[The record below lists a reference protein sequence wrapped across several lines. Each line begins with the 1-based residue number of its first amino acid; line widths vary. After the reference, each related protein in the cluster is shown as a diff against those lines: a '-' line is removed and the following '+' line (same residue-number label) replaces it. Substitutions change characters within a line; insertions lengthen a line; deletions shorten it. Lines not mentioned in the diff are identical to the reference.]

1 MHAKLTVA
9 AAKET
14 ERGLHRFLHH
24 FADVS
29 GERDISF
36 ARITCRFDMQYFAAS
51 RRVSQTGNDSRFAG
65 LELCFANIFR
75 RAEHLRHQFRRDRC
89 MLDFSTRNLRRN
101 TPANS
106 CNLALQFAH
115 ARFVCVIVN
124 DLSKRVLLEFAL
136 FRLESVFLQ
145 LPLYEISLGN
155 FDFLAL
161 GVTGYGNHF
170 NPIPQR
176 FGHALDVVRRADED
190 YLRQIK
196 RHVEVT
202 IDKRVVLP
210 RIEHFEQR
218 AGRVAAKVRAD
229 LVDLIKHKNR
239 VPRTCAPQFLNDS
252 ARHRPDVRAAVTA
265 DLRFIAHTAE
275 TDPHKFAAQRIGNR
289 LAKAGFAHTRR
300 PEKTEDRAVPLWIKF
315 AHSQIF
321 DQPLFYFFQIVMVA
335 IEDLLGLIEIEVV
348 FAQLIPR
355 KIGNNLDVTH
365 NHREF
370 RTGGWNEIEPLQF
383 ALSMFHHVRRR
394 VSFLEPLSQLLGLFF
409 AASLSLA

>member
-1 MHAKLTVA
+1 MHAQLAVA

-36 ARITCRFDMQYFAAS
+36 AGITCRFDVQYFAAS
-51 RRVSQTGNDSRFAG
+51 RRVRQTGNDSRFTG
-65 LELCFANIFR
+65 LELCFAHVFR
-75 RAEHLRHQFRRDRC
+75 RTEHLRHQFRRDRC
-89 MLDFSTRNLRRN
+89 MLDFSARNLRRN
-101 TPANS
+101 APAHS
-106 CNLALQFAH
+106 CDLALQFAH
-115 ARFVCVIVN
+115 AGFVCVIVN
-124 DLSKRVLLEFAL
+124 HAAERFLLPFTL
-136 FRLESVFLQ
+136 LGFESVFLQ
-145 LPLYEISLGN
+145 LPLHEVSLC
-155 FDFLAL
+155 DLEFLAL

-170 NPIPQR
+170 NPIAQR
-176 FGHALDVVRRADED
+176 FGHAFDVVRRTDED

-210 RIEHFEQR
+210 RIEHFQQR
-218 AGRVAAKVRAD
+218 AGRVAAKIRAN
-229 LVDLIKHKNR
+229 LVDLIKHENR

-252 ARHRPDVRAAVTA
+252 TWHRPDVRAAMTT

-289 LAKAGFAHTRR
+289 LAKAGFAHTWR
-300 PEKTEDRAVPLWIKF
+300 PEETEDRAVPLRIKF

-321 DQPLFYFFQIVMVA
+321 DQPFLYFFQIVMVA
-335 IEDLLGLIEIEVV
+335 IEDLLGLFEIKVV
-348 FAQLIPR
+348 FAQLIPW
-355 KIGNNLDVTH
+355 KIGNDLDVTD

-370 RTGGWNEIEPLQF
+370 RTGGWNEIEPFQF
-383 ALSMFHHVRRR
+383 ALGLFHHLRRR
-394 VSFLEPLSQLLGLFF
+394 VSFLEPFAQLLRLFF
-409 AASLSLA
+409 AASLGLA

>member
-1 MHAKLTVA
+1 MHAQLAIA

-36 ARITCRFDMQYFAAS
+36 ARITCRFDVQYFAAS
-51 RRVSQTGNDSRFAG
+51 RRVSQTGNDSRFTG
-65 LELCFANIFR
+65 LEPCFANVFR

-89 MLDFSTRNLRRN
+89 MLDFSARNLRRN

-106 CNLALQFAH
+106 SDLALQFAY
-115 ARFVCVIVN
+115 ACFVCVIVN

-145 LPLYEISLGN
+145 LPPYEISLRN

-176 FGHALDVVRRADED
+176 FGHALDVVRSADED

-196 RHVEVT
+196 WHVEVT

-210 RIEHFEQR
+210 RVEHFQQR
-218 AGRVAAKVRAD
+218 AGRVAAKIRAN
-229 LVDLIKHKNR
+229 LVDLIKHENR
-239 VPRTCAPQFLNDS
+239 VPRTGAPQFLNDS
-252 ARHRPDVRAAVTA
+252 ARHRSDVRAAMTA
-265 DLRFIAHTAE
+265 DLCFIAHTAE

-300 PEKTEDRAVPLWIKF
+300 PEKTEDRAVSLWIKF

-321 DQPLFYFFQIVMVA
+321 DQPFLNFFQIVMIA
-335 IEDLLGLIEIEVV
+335 IEDLLGLIEIKVV
-348 FAQLIPR
+348 FAQFVPW
-355 KIGNNLDVTH
+355 KIGNDLDVTN

-370 RTGGWNEIEPLQF
+370 RTGGRNEIEPLQF
-383 ALSMFHHVRRR
+383 ALGLFHHRFWR
-394 VSFLEPLSQLLGLFF
+394 VSFFEPFAQLLRLFF
-409 AASLSLA
+409 AASLGLA

>member
-1 MHAKLTVA
+1 MHTQLAVT

-14 ERGLHRFLHH
+14 ERGLNRFLHH
-24 FADVS
+24 FADVP
-29 GERDISF
+29 RKQDISS
-36 ARITCRFDMQYFAAS
+36 ARITCRFDVQYFAAS
-51 RRVSQTGNDSRFAG
+51 RRVSQTGNDSRFTG
-65 LELCFANIFR
+65 LELCFAHIFR
-75 RAEHLRHQFRRDRC
+75 RTEHLRHQFRRDRC
-89 MLDFSTRNLRRN
+89 ILDFSTRNLRRN
-101 TPANS
+101 TPADS
-106 CNLALQFAH
+106 CDLALQFAH
-115 ARFVCVIVN
+115 AGFVCVIVN

-136 FRLESVFLQ
+136 FRLESVFIQ

-161 GVTGYGNHF
+161 GVTGYGNYF

-176 FGHALDVVRRADED
+176 FGHALDVVRSADED

-218 AGRVAAKVRAD
+218 AGRVPAKIRAD
-229 LVDLIKHKNR
+229 LVDLIEHENR
-239 VPRTCAPQFLNDS
+239 VPRTCTPQSLNDS
-252 ARHRPDVRAAVTA
+252 TRHRANVRAAMTA
-265 DLRFIAHTAE
+265 DLCFIAHAAE

-300 PEKTEDRAVPLWIKF
+300 PEKTEDRAVPLRIKF

-321 DQPLFYFFQIVMVA
+321 DQPFLYLFQIVMVA
-335 IEDLLGLIEIEVV
+335 IEDLLGLIEIKVV
-348 FAQLIPR
+348 LAQFVPW
-355 KIGNNLDVTH
+355 KIGNDLDVTN

-383 ALSMFHHVRRR
+383 ALSLFHHRLRR
-394 VSFLEPLSQLLGLFF
+394 VSFLEPLAQLLRLFF
-409 AASLSLA
+409 AAALGLA

>member
-1 MHAKLTVA
+1 MHTQLAVT

-24 FADVS
+24 FADVP
-29 GERDISF
+29 RKQDISF
-36 ARITCRFDMQYFAAS
+36 ARITCRFDVQYFAAS
-51 RRVSQTGNDSRFAG
+51 RRVSQTGNDSRFTG
-65 LELCFANIFR
+65 LELCFAHVFR

-89 MLDFSTRNLRRN
+89 MLDFSARNLRRN
-101 TPANS
+101 TPADS
-106 CNLALQFAH
+106 RDLALQFAY
-115 ARFVCVIVN
+115 AGFVCVIVN
-124 DLSKRVLLEFAL
+124 DLSKCVLLEFAL

-145 LPLYEISLGN
+145 LPLYEISLGY

-170 NPIPQR
+170 NPIAQR

-190 YLRQIK
+190 YLCQIK

-218 AGRVAAKVRAD
+218 AGRVAAKIRAD
-229 LVDLIKHKNR
+229 LVDFIKHENR

-252 ARHRPDVRAAVTA
+252 ARHRANIRAAMTA
-265 DLRFIAHTAE
+265 DFRFIAHSAE
-275 TDPHKFAAQRIGNR
+275 TDPHKFATQRIGNR
-289 LAKAGFAHTRR
+289 LAKAGFPHTRR
-300 PEKTEDRAVPLWIKF
+300 PEKTEDRAVSSWIKF

-321 DQPLFYFFQIVMVA
+321 DQPFLYFFQIVMVA

-355 KIGNNLDVTH
+355 KIGNDLDVTD

-370 RTGGWNEIEPLQF
+370 RTGRWNEIEPLQF
-383 ALSMFHHVRRR
+383 ALSLFHHRLWR
-394 VSFLEPLSQLLGLFF
+394 VSFFEPFAQLLRLFF
-409 AASLSLA
+409 AASLGLA